1 MCDKIPINRHKLNTL
16 DYRGCEDKDE
26 DCPAVYSPVCGSDG
40 MTYGND
46 CYAENAGVTEWTE
59 CECN

>member
-46 CYAENAGVTEWTE
+46 CYAEN
-59 CECN
+59 